1 MYLFFSF
8 DATILVNKD
17 VYISLKSGNCDAL
30 QLEPL
35 DVAPMVPRFNYVA
48 RIAPAAYSKFN
59 NSTTST
65 DPCTGVLKLTQSV
78 VKYATAELSTIFS
91 KFSSP
96 VYQGNHIDM
105 GLFEGACIDLR
116 QIWGGRGPIIVACKI
131 RKAFRYLAPLRNEGS
146 LKAIWVEN

>member
-48 RIAPAAYSKFN
+48 RIAPAAYSKFS

-65 DPCTGVLKLTQSV
+65 DPCTGVLKLTQSSN
-78 VKYATAELSTIFS
+78 TQQLS
-91 KFSSP
+91 
-96 VYQGNHIDM
+96 Y
-105 GLFEGACIDLR
+105 R
-116 QIWGGRGPIIVACKI
+116 Q
-131 RKAFRYLAPLRNEGS
+131 YLANFPRPFIRGTILTWDFSRGRASICAKFGEDVGQSSSLAKFEKLSDILLRFETR
-146 LKAIWVEN
+146 AA